1 MTHQILGRQIVYN
14 GHVFTIEKVQIRLPD
29 NRERSYDLVVH
40 GNAVTIVPVTPEGDI
55 LFVRQYRLGAEGDL
69 LELPAGMLEAGEDP
83 LESANREVREETG
96 MAAGRMELLG
106 SFYMGAGYC
115 TEMLHV
121 YLATDLTP
129 SPLPQDS
136 DEFIDLVRIPAAEA
150 IQMAR
155 AGELR
160 DGKTIAALLIAESRL

>member
-1 MTHQILGRQIVYN
+1 MTHQILGRQMVYK
-14 GHVFTIEKVQIRLPD
+14 GHVFNVEKVLVRLPD
-29 NRERSYDLVVH
+29 SREREYDLVAH

-55 LFVRQYRLGAEGDL
+55 LFVRQYRLGSESDL

-83 LESANREVREETG
+83 LEGARREVREETG

-115 TEMLHV
+115 TEMLHA
-121 YLATDLTP
+121 YFATDLTS
-129 SPLPQDS
+129 SPLPQDA

-150 IQMAR
+150 LRMAH
-155 AGELR
+155 AGQLQ
-160 DGKTIAALLIAESRL
+160 DGKTIAALMMAERRL

>member
-1 MTHQILGRQIVYN
+1 MTHQILGRQIVYK

-55 LFVRQYRLGAEGDL
+55 LFVRQYRLGSEGDL
-69 LELPAGMLEAGEDP
+69 LELPAGMLESGEDP

-96 MAAGRMELLG
+96 MAARRMELLG

-115 TEMLHV
+115 TEMLHA

-136 DEFIDLVRIPAAEA
+136 DEFIDLVRIPTTEA
-150 IQMAR
+150 IRMAR

-160 DGKTIAALLIAESRL
+160 DGKTIAALLMAESRL